1 MGKEG
6 AVFIFGC
13 PEENIWEKEWGEAQT
28 APFMVEQCLVFY
40 RGPIWAVGKS
50 SAFSW
55 STSCSLHSEMIRD
68 TSLAIRVGQGFLGVT
83 GASPSHPGRLLL
95 HQPAESPPRNGSS
108 QVATWSTLGTV
119 HY

>member
-28 APFMVEQCLVFY
+28 APFMVEQCLAFY

-50 SAFSW
+50 SAFS
-55 STSCSLHSEMIRD
+55 
-68 TSLAIRVGQGFLGVT
+68 
-83 GASPSHPGRLLL
+83 
-95 HQPAESPPRNGSS
+95 
-108 QVATWSTLGTV
+108 
-119 HY
+119 